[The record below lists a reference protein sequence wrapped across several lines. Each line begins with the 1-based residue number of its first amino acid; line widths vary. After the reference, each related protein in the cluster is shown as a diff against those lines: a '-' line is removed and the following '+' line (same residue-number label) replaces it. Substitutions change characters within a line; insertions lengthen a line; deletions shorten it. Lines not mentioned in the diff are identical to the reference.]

1 MGPNSRCLLRWR
13 GDTEGVLWS
22 RATDVFGSCALL
34 GLTCCGFSSGLES
47 DQFGYLVG
55 AQGSLFALN
64 SHCQYDYI
72 SLKENFARLG
82 DTLTSKW
89 FPNNRLIY
97 PQLHQCSKTAHCVR
111 SEMNTSTPG
120 PRGLSEH
127 LLNPNCPTDGRDP
140 RASWER
146 F

>member
-1 MGPNSRCLLRWR
+1 M
-13 GDTEGVLWS
+13 
-22 RATDVFGSCALL
+22 
-34 GLTCCGFSSGLES
+34 ES

-82 DTLTSKW
+82 DTPTYKW

-97 PQLHQCSKTAHCVR
+97 PQLHQYSKTAHCVR
-111 SEMNTSTPG
+111 SDMNTSTPG

-127 LLNPNCPTDGRDP
+127 LLNPYCPTDGGDSLLGAFLRIMQRCHLVDKHWK
-140 RASWER
+140 A
-146 F
+146 FC